1 MKRFLMSVVVCLA
14 LTLSAVAKPKHK
26 LNEITAKEMA
36 APGAAAAAIAGVAI
50 YLVLRHRRARSS
62 QS

>member
-1 MKRFLMSVVVCLA
+1 MKRLLMTVVVCSA
-14 LTLSAVAKPKHK
+14 LTLSALAKPKHK
-26 LNEITAKEMA
+26 LNEISANEMA

-50 YLVLRHRRARSS
+50 YLVLRRRRARSS

>member
-1 MKRFLMSVVVCLA
+1 VCSA
-14 LTLSAVAKPKHK
+14 LSLSALAKPKHK
-26 LNEITAKEMA
+26 LNEISANEMA

-50 YLVLRHRRARSS
+50 YLVLRRRRARSS